1 MRQRLNIGTNEAT
14 EKNNSGQNLL
24 RQTAGSL
31 NGRQF
36 AFPLSAGTVNAPS
49 ARVPSIY
56 YTEDFVRKLNT
67 NIERYK
73 TALKRRQGRKAG
85 DKGETATE
93 SENVTDSEQ

>member
-36 AFPLSAGTVNAPS
+36 AFPLSTESPNGTCFALPLSAGTVNALS

-56 YTEDFVRKLNT
+56 IQKISSANSTQTLS
-67 NIERYK
+67 
-73 TALKRRQGRKAG
+73 
-85 DKGETATE
+85 ATK
-93 SENVTDSEQ
+93 QP